1 MPDQPFRPRASLRAQ
16 LLTTLIVL
24 SLLGVALHGLSLWL
38 IGPTWLAGGVGP
50 ASLRSMLL
58 MLLTSGLV
66 VVALVWCLDH
76 FIHRRIG
83 DLRRF
88 LEQALRSPGRLA
100 RLQLAGQDDDLAR
113 AATAL
118 NGLLGQLGQDQ
129 EAHRSQADVMR
140 LVVQSGTVNDVLGAI
155 RTILQR
161 RYPGAYAEL
170 FPDADVML
178 PGATRPTWLVPVR
191 SRGAPRDALLR
202 LTFPD
207 HLPPDITTEAAW
219 MADLLGVA
227 AEQER
232 LRQELSQYAFHDE
245 LTGLLNRRGLLR
257 HLGSRLGS
265 QLGSPL
271 GSHLGSPLG
280 QGPRREGSLVGLLHV
295 DFDRFKRLNDLLGHA
310 AGDELLRLS
319 AERLQRA
326 ALTGGQAARLGS
338 DEFVLMITHL
348 SDRASLEVHAEQV
361 CEALRQPVQIQG
373 HTFHPGVSAGLSVAP
388 DDSRDAETLLRYAA
402 LATEQ
407 VKQQWPGRVIAYQP
421 DMNAARVERLQL
433 EQDLRDT
440 LSQGGPC
447 PVSGRQTGLGVAYQP
462 QVNLHTQE
470 VCGFEALLRWTH
482 PTRGEISP
490 DIFIAIAEEAG
501 LITQLGHWMLSQ
513 VATQITVWRDS
524 GVCIPVAVNLSA
536 AQLLQDDIV
545 GQIEALLELHGLPP
559 QALIL
564 EITESLLMSGAPDL
578 DAYGTLSRL
587 SALGLKV
594 AVDDFGTGYSSLSY
608 LHRLPIHTIKV
619 DRSFVR
625 ELPGSL
631 EAAGIAETIIRL
643 GKQLNLKVLA
653 EGIETPGQARMLRD
667 LGCEAGQGYLYAAAL
682 DAPQVPA
689 FLQARRIALL
699 P

>member
-1 MPDQPFRPRASLRAQ
+1 MTPEQPFRLRASLRAQ
-16 LLTTLIVL
+16 LLATLVVL

-50 ASLRSMLL
+50 ASLRSTLL
-58 MLLTSGLV
+58 LLLTSGLV
-66 VVALVWCLDH
+66 VGALVWCVDH
-76 FIHRRIG
+76 FLHRRIG

-88 LEQALRSPGRLA
+88 LEHAQPAPGRA
-100 RLQLAGQDDDLAR
+100 SRPGP
-113 AATAL
+113 
-118 NGLLGQLGQDQ
+118 DQ
-129 EAHRSQADVMR
+129 PAHPSQADVMR
-140 LVVQSGTVNDVLGAI
+140 LVAQNGTVDDVLGAI
-155 RTILQR
+155 RTLLQQ
-161 RYPGAYAEL
+161 RYPGARAEL
-170 FPDADVML
+170 L
-178 PGATRPTWLVPVR
+178 PAGSLAAPGTRRPTWLAPVR
-191 SRGAPRDALLR
+191 SRGALLR

-207 HLPPDITTEAAW
+207 RLPPDISTEAAW

-232 LRQELSQYAFHDE
+232 LRGELSQHAFSDE

-257 HLGSRLGS
+257 QLSGHLHAEAGPSR
-265 QLGSPL
+265 
-271 GSHLGSPLG
+271 
-280 QGPRREGSLVGLLHV
+280 QGHLVGLLHL

-319 AERLQRA
+319 AGRLLRA
-326 ALTGGQAARLGS
+326 ALPGGCAARLGS
-338 DEFVLMITHL
+338 DEFVLLITHL
-348 SDRASLEVHAEQV
+348 GDRASLEAYAGQV
-361 CEALRQPVQIQG
+361 CEGLREPVQIQG
-373 HTFHPGVSAGLSVAP
+373 QTFHPGVSAGLSCAP

-407 VKQQWPGRVIAYQP
+407 VKRQWPGRVIAYQP

-433 EQDLRDT
+433 EQDLRGA
-440 LSQGGPC
+440 LRQCGRCPGAGPH
-447 PVSGRQTGLGVAYQP
+447 SGLGVAYQP

-482 PTRGEISP
+482 PTRGDVSP
-490 DIFIAIAEEAG
+490 EVFIPIAEEAG
-501 LITQLGHWMLSQ
+501 LIAELGRWTLLQVISQLAS
-513 VATQITVWRDS
+513 WRAQ

-536 AQLLQDDIV
+536 SQLLQDDIV
-545 GQIEALLELHGLPP
+545 GQVQAMLEEHGLPP

-587 SALGLKV
+587 SALGLQV
-594 AVDDFGTGYSSLSY
+594 AVDDFGTGYSCLSY

-643 GKQLNLKVLA
+643 GRQLNLKVLA
-653 EGIETPGQARMLRD
+653 EGIETPGQAGMLRD

-682 DAPQVPA
+682 DAGQVPE
-689 FLQARRIALL
+689 FLLARSIKLL